1 MSFGLT
7 NAPTVFIDLVNRV
20 YNGIHVDPS
29 KIEAVKKSKA
39 TRTPFKKCNT
49 FDWGE
54 EQKLAIQT
62 LKDTLCNAPV
72 LTLPDGPKDFVVYR
86 DASSLRLGCVLM
98 QRGKKELNMRQRR
111 WIELFSDY
119 ECEIRYHPG
128 KANVVAD
135 ALSRKKRVK
144 PKRVRAMNM
153 TLYFVIIVDDKNG
166 DIEGNIVFAASFVTP
181 QTIGFLMRHGSGII
195 SVGMTSEYIK
205 RLNLPLMS
213 PENEHN
219 SAAPSFTVTVD
230 AIDTS
235 TGVSSSDR
243 AKTILALASPT
254 SGPGSFRRPGH
265 VFPSKNS
272 NGGVL
277 RRAGHTEASVDLVK
291 LASLDPVFVL
301 STIVNPEDGSIAP
314 LNKLRKLAL
323 DHGIPLVLIA
333 DLI

>member
-7 NAPTVFIDLVNRV
+7 NAPTVFIDLMNR
-20 YNGIHVDPS
+20 
-29 KIEAVKKSKA
+29 
-39 TRTPFKKCNT
+39 KCST

-72 LTLPDGPKDFVVYR
+72 LTLLGGPEDFVVYR

-98 QRGKKELNMRQRR
+98 QRGNIGGSENASVFDVFGTNAGEKDNSKAFKTVDAE
-111 WIELFSDY
+111 ITPKIVDFFVSDTDGDPDCPTDGFSSV
-119 ECEIRYHPG
+119 E
-128 KANVVAD
+128 D
-135 ALSRKKRVK
+135 AL
-144 PKRVRAMNM
+144 A
-153 TLYFVIIVDDKNG
+153 TLRLGKFVIVVDDENG
-166 DIEGNIVFAASFVTP
+166 DIEGNIVFASSFVIP
-181 QTIGFLMRHGSGII
+181 QTIGFLMRHGLGII
-195 SVGMTSEYIK
+195 SVGMTSEYIE

-235 TGVSSSDR
+235 TGVSSSNR

-265 VFPSKNS
+265 VFPLKNS

-277 RRAGHTEASVDLVK
+277 RRAGHIEAYVDLVK
-291 LASLDPVFVL
+291 LASLDPIFVFRLLLIQRMVR
-301 STIVNPEDGSIAP
+301 
-314 LNKLRKLAL
+314 LR
-323 DHGIPLVLIA
+323 H
-333 DLI
+333 